1 MLKKTLL
8 ANVMLGIGVIIAA
21 ALQLVPVGIFFTG
34 LGLMT
39 LHAFGLVSQP
49 Y

>member
-1 MLKKTLL
+1 MKKNPL
-8 ANVMLGIGVIIAA
+8 ANVMLGIATIIATT
-21 ALQLVPVGIFFTG
+21 LQMVTVGIIFTG

-39 LHAFGLVSQP
+39 LHAFGLVSPP